1 MIVVGSIIA
10 VSLIGAY
17 IFLGIKL
24 AESIVNPD
32 VNIFFWGL
40 YITSLMTLIN
50 VSMSI
55 FFYTSIISKK
65 GPLGPRGSKGKM
77 GDRGESGS
85 CGDDCKSKTLQLMVE
100 QEIKDETKD
109 EPTPMEKKK
118 ICAIIKK
125 NITHIKDMNFEQLKN
140 FKTGLKNNINIGDYW
155 GTNRTERIIEQNK
168 SNDLTKIYELMNNSS
183 SSIFETYATID
194 ECIE

>member
-24 AESIVNPD
+24 SESIVNPD

-125 NITHIKDMNFEQLKN
+125 NDIKKMDFEKLNN
-140 FKTGLKNNINIGDYW
+140 FKTRLKTNINSTYW
-155 GTNRTERIIEQNK
+155 ENIRTERIIEQNK

-183 SSIFETYATID
+183 SSIFETDDTID

>member
-24 AESIVNPD
+24 SESIVNPD
-32 VNIFFWGL
+32 VNIFFCGL
-40 YITSLMTLIN
+40 NITSLMTLIN

-85 CGDDCKSKTLQLMVE
+85 CSDDDCKSKTLQLMVE
-100 QEIKDETKD
+100 QAIRDKTED

-118 ICAIIKK
+118 ICAIIKN
-125 NITHIKDMNFEQLKN
+125 NIPTIKKMYLEQLET
-140 FKTGLKNNINIGDYW
+140 FKTRLKTNINSTYW
-155 GTNRTERIIEQNK
+155 GNIRTERIIEQNK
-168 SNDLTKIYELMNNSS
+168 SNDLRKIYELMNNSS
-183 SSIFETYATID
+183 SSIFETDATID

>member
-24 AESIVNPD
+24 SESIVNPD
-32 VNIFFWGL
+32 VKIFFWGL
-40 YITSLMTLIN
+40 YITTLMTLVN
-50 VSMSI
+50 VSISI
-55 FFYTSIISKK
+55 YFYSSIINKK

-77 GDRGESGS
+77 GDRGDSGS
-85 CGDDCKSKTLQLMVE
+85 CSDDDCRSKTLQLMVE

-125 NITHIKDMNFEQLKN
+125 KLAPIKKMTFEQLIN
-140 FKTGLKNNINIGDYW
+140 FKTKLKNNINGDYW
-155 GTNRTERIIEQNK
+155 KQNRTERIKLQNSGNNLTEIYNLMTK
-168 SNDLTKIYELMNNSS
+168 SN
-183 SSIFETYATID
+183 SIFDVNTDID
-194 ECIE
+194 VCIE

>member
-1 MIVVGSIIA
+1 
-10 VSLIGAY
+10 
-17 IFLGIKL
+17 
-24 AESIVNPD
+24 
-32 VNIFFWGL
+32 
-40 YITSLMTLIN
+40 MTLIN

-125 NITHIKDMNFEQLKN
+125 NDIKKMDFEKLNN
-140 FKTGLKNNINIGDYW
+140 FKTRLKTNINSTYW
-155 GTNRTERIIEQNK
+155 ENIRTERIIEQNK

-183 SSIFETYATID
+183 SSIFETDDTID

>member
-24 AESIVNPD
+24 SESIVNPD
-32 VNIFFWGL
+32 VKIFFWGL
-40 YITSLMTLIN
+40 YITTLMTLVN
-50 VSMSI
+50 VSISI
-55 FFYTSIISKK
+55 YFYSSIINKK

-77 GDRGESGS
+77 GDRGDSGS
-85 CGDDCKSKTLQLMVE
+85 CSDDDCRSKTLQLMVE

-118 ICAIIKK
+118 YV
-125 NITHIKDMNFEQLKN
+125 L
-140 FKTGLKNNINIGDYW
+140 L
-155 GTNRTERIIEQNK
+155 
-168 SNDLTKIYELMNNSS
+168 
-183 SSIFETYATID
+183 
-194 ECIE
+194 

>member
-24 AESIVNPD
+24 SESIVNPD

-85 CGDDCKSKTLQLMVE
+85 CSDDDCRSKTLQLMVE
-100 QEIKDETKD
+100 QAIKDKTED

-125 NITHIKDMNFEQLKN
+125 NITTIKEMTFGQLEI
-140 FKTGLKNNINIGDYW
+140 FKTELEKNINSTYW
-155 GTNRTERIIEQNK
+155 KNIRTKRIIEQNK
-168 SNDLTKIYELMNNSS
+168 SNDLTEILDLMQNSS
-183 SSIFETYATID
+183 SSIFSIDATID
-194 ECIE
+194 DCIE